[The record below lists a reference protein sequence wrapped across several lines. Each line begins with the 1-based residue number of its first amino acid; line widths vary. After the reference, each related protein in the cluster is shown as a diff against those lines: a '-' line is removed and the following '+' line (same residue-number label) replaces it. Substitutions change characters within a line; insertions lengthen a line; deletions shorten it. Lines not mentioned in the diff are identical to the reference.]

1 MVAIMEPKIEI
12 TELEATPR
20 SSASTL
26 SGAISEAASAMVER
40 VRPSVVL
47 VRSGGRGAGAGVI
60 WRSDGGIVTNF
71 HVVAHTRGPV
81 QVILQDGRELTGKV
95 VAQNPTLDLAMVEVD
110 AKDLPAAL
118 VGDSSTLRVGELVFA
133 VGHPWG
139 QRDYVTAG
147 IVSGLGNIGVPHTG
161 RTAQYIRS
169 DVHLAPGNSGG
180 PLLNARGEVVGINA
194 MVFGGDM
201 GVAIPS
207 HVASQWVAGPP
218 SRRVYLGV
226 GVRPVEL
233 PGVESDYAWRGRAAG
248 LLITNIEQDGPAHKA
263 GVLVGDVLL
272 AASGQPVPDGDMLL
286 HVLGGKSA
294 RESVRL
300 HLMRGEGF
308 QEIDV
313 ELGALEPEGESSA

>member
-1 MVAIMEPKIEI
+1 MVSTMERETAI
-12 TELEATPR
+12 TEAAIETNDSLSP
-20 SSASTL
+20 SAL
-26 SGAISEAASAMVER
+26 SGAISAAASAMVER

-60 WRSDGGIVTNF
+60 WRSDGGIITNA
-71 HVVAHTRGPV
+71 HVVAHTRGEV
-81 QVILQDGRELTGKV
+81 QVILADGRELTGKV
-95 VAQNPTLDLAMVEVD
+95 VNSNPTLDLALLEVD

-118 VGDSSTLRVGELVFA
+118 VADSSTLRVGELVFA

-207 HVASQWVAGPP
+207 HVATAWVAGPP

-233 PGVESDYAWRGRAAG
+233 PGVEFDFSSAWPRSRSPHHRHRAGWTRSQGGRAGWRRATRSRRAARSRWRYPPPRPGQQVGQGEGTPPPHAWRRLPGDRSGAWRA
-248 LLITNIEQDGPAHKA
+248 
-263 GVLVGDVLL
+263 
-272 AASGQPVPDGDMLL
+272 
-286 HVLGGKSA
+286 
-294 RESVRL
+294 
-300 HLMRGEGF
+300 
-308 QEIDV
+308 
-313 ELGALEPEGESSA
+313 GA